1 MGSSFLS
8 ITAQS
13 LNPVSYISASG
24 SADSFNAGYTFA
36 YATSGTPWNGSLIS
50 YGGFPIN
57 NYDTQISSDYGPG
70 GGKHISFRTKNGDL
84 NIWNPWIEL
93 ATKGENDFTG
103 KQSISGYLGL
113 GLSEPLNKL
122 HIHGGH
128 GDSRI
133 LLHSAGGGADTHQA
147 DLMLWASEPGL
158 SYTGVG
164 IGNNIHNFNN
174 PNGGLKLLNTA
185 RGGSYIRLLDCAMQF
200 NVVNSVGEDKQVM
213 SINTSGNVGIGTLN
227 PDTKLAVKGTI
238 HSQEV
243 KVDMEG
249 WSDFV
254 FKKEYNLPTL
264 EQVQKHIA
272 EKGHLENIPSEEE
285 VLKNGINLGEMN
297 AKLLQKIEELTLY
310 IIQQEKK
317 SNAQAIQIEALS
329 KENEVFGN
337 LLQRLTTV
345 EEKLKIERNEK

>member
-1 MGSSFLS
+1 MRKIISFIILVGSSFLS
-8 ITAQS
+8 VKAQS
-13 LNPVSYISASG
+13 LNPFSHISAAG

-50 YGGFPIN
+50 YGGFPNN

-93 ATKGENDFTG
+93 ATKGENDFAG

-122 HIHGGH
+122 HIHGSH

-158 SYTGVG
+158 TYTGVG

-200 NVVNSVGEDKQVM
+200 NVVNSGGEDKQVM
-213 SINTSGNVGIGTLN
+213 SINTSGNIGIGTQN
-227 PDTKLAVKGTI
+227 PDAKLAVKGTI
-238 HSQEV
+238 HSNEV
-243 KVDMEG
+243 KVDLNVPAP
-249 WSDFV
+249 DYV
-254 FKKEYNLPTL
+254 FENDYQLKSLEEVENYINQNKHLP
-264 EQVQKHIA
+264 E
-272 EKGHLENIPSEEE
+272 IPSAKEFE
-285 VLKNGINLGEMN
+285 KNGINVSEMN
-297 AKLLQKIEELTLY
+297 MALLKKIEELTLY
-310 IIQQEKK
+310 VIEMKK
-317 SNAQAIQIEALS
+317 DISVIKQ
-329 KENEVFGN
+329 ENE
-337 LLQRLTTV
+337 LL
-345 EEKLKIERNEK
+345 KSKK